1 MECPAWAAS
10 GECARNPDF
19 MRASCPKNCAGDGAA
34 PIVLRGAAKGWRP
47 YEAWDGEGLSSAAG
61 DDEVE
66 LTLALARA
74 LALALKP
81 IPGPNPNPSPSPY
94 QVEVGVVERA
104 GIFEVHAD
112 RIERPPKSSMRI
124 ADLVRRCIPNP
135 NPNPNPSPNPDPTP
149 NRNPN
154 PSPD

>member
-19 MRASCPKNCAGDGAA
+19 MRASCPKNCAGDGAT

-66 LTLALARA
+66 VA
-74 LALALKP
+74 
-81 IPGPNPNPSPSPY
+81 
-94 QVEVGVVERA
+94 VVERA

-124 ADLVRRCIPNP
+124 ADLVRLMHP
-135 NPNPNPSPNPDPTP
+135 
-149 NRNPN
+149 
-154 PSPD
+154 